1 MNAEQENKDR
11 EMLIRLQERVGFYL
25 ERQDKFITEILT
37 RLTAI
42 EEGKASEQVQKDHES
57 RIRELEKVHNI
68 ESKPAK
74 TSGGVPGPMSG
85 DLPQIPDTSLLYTA
99 KHEDFYSQ
107 IALQK
112 SINR

>member
-57 RIRELEKVHNI
+57 RIRRLESLG
-68 ESKPAK
+68 SKAIGAIGLIQLIGFGIIFNFLK
-74 TSGGVPGPMSG
+74 
-85 DLPQIPDTSLLYTA
+85 
-99 KHEDFYSQ
+99 
-107 IALQK
+107 
-112 SINR
+112 